1 MKILQ
6 KIFLIL
12 LIFIVSVNSQNR
24 LNENFS
30 DSELFYRWRIVNR
43 DNGIQTWAQSN
54 LKYKTPPYSIA
65 CRFESSTLQNDDWII
80 SPKVQVAAGDSLT
93 FYHSIISAAFPESLY
108 VKIGTTNNP
117 NSGTWTNLAVIY
129 DNTTEWKYKKYSLN
143 AYAGQQVYI
152 AFVNRSKDAYF
163 LFIDDVNGP
172 AVVTPNNDIALV
184 NFYQSSGLPSF
195 SMYSNSELQTEEI
208 SLAKNLLTVDY
219 SSFPAKE
226 SDVNNST
233 LINIPA
239 EDLPIEYNNLYLSGI
254 VRNFGRTST
263 SYQLNWVVN
272 GFTQTPFLGNYV
284 NPNARDSFSVK
295 YQPTGRG
302 TFTVTGNLVLSGD
315 ENLHNNSQKK
325 KIKVYPNAYSIT
337 KYDRG
342 DNFADT
348 WMGYGNPNVRF
359 KAAVRFE
366 AEGNI
371 KLAGVDF
378 LYQTEYITSGQ
389 FEIQIRAAGSTI
401 NSPGAVLYTKT
412 YSTSD
417 YLTGA
422 GDLIHFAFDD
432 NAPSISAGSD
442 YWITIKLPSGILFPA
457 GVHSN
462 GFINTHSY
470 YQSSTDTTLWYP
482 LIVAGS
488 ERAWI
493 MRAVHIPVPTT
504 FSFTQNINNGWNLVS
519 VPGAHPN
526 NQNINTWWQYRDLS
540 TNVYELTNN
549 RYQTTTEVT
558 TGKGYW
564 LKHSGN
570 RIYNTGD
577 EWPGSGLLSAPNL
590 PINVTTGWN
599 IIGVYQTPLFI
610 NSNITSPPNIIS
622 SYAYGYDIFS
632 GFYSTN
638 TLQPGRGY
646 FIKFN
651 TAGKIVFSP
660 SMQKDVDEE
669 FYLEKFSDKIII
681 TDNLQRLKTLYLTD
695 EKINFD
701 FFELPPLPF
710 SDIFDI
716 RFSSNRLVETLSAKS
731 VIQLQAVDF
740 PVKIKLSDPSLF
752 LTDENG
758 NNLNNYLNSDGEIV
772 IDNPSIKKIFISN
785 QLIPD
790 EFTLEQ
796 NYPNPFNPTT
806 KIQYS
811 ISSREFVQLKVYD
824 LLGNEVAT
832 LVNEEKPAGRY
843 EVEFTV
849 GNGNIS
855 NSSFLNKQITSGIY
869 FYKLTAGEFSSVK
882 KMILIK

>member
-1 MKILQ
+1 MKIVFQ
-6 KIFLIL
+6 IFFLL
-12 LIFIVSVNSQNR
+12 LIFNLIVRSQVR

-30 DSELFYRWRIVNR
+30 DLELLYRWRIVNK

-54 LKYKTPPYSIA
+54 LKYKTPPFSIA
-65 CRFESSTLQNDDWII
+65 CRFESSSLQNDDWII
-80 SPKVQVAAGDSLT
+80 SPKLQVAAGDSLT
-93 FYHSIISAAFPESLY
+93 FYHSIISPAFPESLY
-108 VKIGTTNNP
+108 VKVGTTNNP
-117 NSGTWTNLAVIY
+117 YSGTWTNLAIIY
-129 DNTTEWKYKKYSLN
+129 DNTTTWKYKKYSLN
-143 AYAGQQVYI
+143 AYAGQQIYI
-152 AFVNRSKDAYF
+152 AFVNRSRDAYY

-172 AVVTPNNDIALV
+172 AVVTPNNDVALV
-184 NFYQSSGLPSF
+184 NLYQASGLSSF
-195 SMYSNSELQTEEI
+195 SPELNQGSMQEENLG
-208 SLAKNLLTVDY
+208 SKNVLPIDY
-219 SSFPAKE
+219 SSVPAKE
-226 SDVNNST
+226 SKIVNSSLLNT
-233 LINIPA
+233 PE
-239 EDLPIEYNNLYLSGI
+239 EDLPIEYNNLYIRGVI
-254 VRNFGRTST
+254 RNFGRTST
-263 SYQLNWVVN
+263 AYQFNWVVN
-272 GFTQTPFLGNYV
+272 GYTQTPYSGSYV
-284 NPNARDSFSVK
+284 NPNSKDSFVVQ
-295 YQPTGRG
+295 YQPPSRG
-302 TFTVTGNLVLSGD
+302 TFIVTGNLVLSGD
-315 ENLHNNSQKK
+315 ENPHNNNQRI

-359 KAAVRFE
+359 KAAVRFN
-366 AEGNI
+366 AESNI

-389 FEIQIRAAGSTI
+389 FEIQIRAAGTTI
-401 NSPGAVLYTKT
+401 NSPGVVIYTKT
-412 YSTSD
+412 YSTAE

-432 NAPSISAGSD
+432 NAPSIAAGSD
-442 YWITIKLPSGILFPA
+442 YWITIKLPSGILYPA
-457 GVHSN
+457 AVHNN
-462 GFINTHSY
+462 GFISTHSY

-482 LIVAGS
+482 LIVSGS

-504 FSFTQNINNGWNLVS
+504 FSFSQNINNGWNLVS
-519 VPGAHPN
+519 VAGAHPN
-526 NQNINTWWQYRDLS
+526 NQNVNTWWQYRDLS

-577 EWPGSGLLSAPNL
+577 EWPGSGLLSVPNL
-590 PINVTTGWN
+590 PINVTVGWN

-651 TAGKIVFSP
+651 NAGKIVFSP
-660 SMQKDVDEE
+660 SIQKGFDEE
-669 FYLEKFSDKIII
+669 FYLDKFSDKIII
-681 TDNLQRLKTLYLTD
+681 TDNLQRSKTLYLTD

-710 SDIFDI
+710 PDIFDI
-716 RFSSNRLVETLSAKS
+716 RFSSNRLVETLSANS

-740 PVKIKLSDPSLF
+740 PVKIKLSNTSLF

-758 NNLNNYLNSDGEIV
+758 NELNSYLNSDGEIV
-772 IDNPSIKKIFISN
+772 IDNPSIKKIIISN
-785 QLIPD
+785 KLIPD
-790 EFTLEQ
+790 EFKLEQ
-796 NYPNPFNPTT
+796 NYPNPFNPST
-806 KIQYS
+806 KIQYA

-824 LLGNEVAT
+824 LLGNEIAT

-843 EVEFTV
+843 EVEFNV
-849 GNGNIS
+849 GNENIS
-855 NSSFLNKQITSGIY
+855 NSSFVNNRITSGVY